1 MGSQKQTARD
11 SISNLLVGSIS
22 VEFLQDFKKKEME
35 QFKKKKKIDYLFG
48 LVRKTRGYLR

>member
-35 QFKKKKKIDYLFG
+35 QFKKKIDYLFG

>member
-35 QFKKKKKIDYLFG
+35 QFKKKKIDYLFG

>member
-1 MGSQKQTARD
+1 MGSQKQTAGD

-35 QFKKKKKIDYLFG
+35 QLKKKINYLFG

>member
-35 QFKKKKKIDYLFG
+35 QLKKKINYLFG

>member
-22 VEFLQDFKKKEME
+22 VEFLQDFKKKESS
-35 QFKKKKKIDYLFG
+35 FLKKIDYLFG